1 MHALAS
7 PAAERGT
14 AGGALAAEGEDDDR
28 LDLALLDQLEQL
40 DDVRPQVAA
49 AAALA
54 VRVALAPPASAA
66 PAAAPAPA
74 SPPPAASCSC
84 MRAWTQRRASK

>member
-1 MHALAS
+1 MHERRS
-7 PAAERGT
+7 TAA
-14 AGGALAAEGEDDDR
+14 GALAAEGEDDDR

-40 DDVRPQVAA
+40 DDVGAQVAP

-66 PAAAPAPA
+66 TAAPAPA
-74 SPPPAASCSC
+74 SPPPAASCEA
-84 MRAWTQRRASK
+84 MRMESWTCTYPSTGAL